1 MKILNEKKNEFQERK
16 NKRFNN
22 NRKNIIGIHDM
33 QLKSFDYFILL

>member
-22 NRKNIIGIHDM
+22 NRKNIIHDI
-33 QLKSFDYFILL
+33 QLKSFNYFILL